1 MACRLHRMNPRSDAS
16 LLTPLAHSA
25 PLAPLTAA
33 ARWLA
38 AGLLPA
44 RAVALRTVPVQA
56 GQVSMVLPLH
66 LRVIFARKPPPRA

>member
-1 MACRLHRMNPRSDAS
+1 MTPLAMACRLHRMNPRHHAS
-16 LLTPLAHSA
+16 LLTVT
-25 PLAPLTAA
+25 TAA

-44 RAVALRTVPVQA
+44 RAVALRTSPVQV

-66 LRVIFARKPPPRA
+66 LCVIFARKPPPRA

>member
-16 LLTPLAHSA
+16 LLTLLALV
-25 PLAPLTAA
+25 PAA

-44 RAVALRTVPVQA
+44 RAVALRTAPVQA

-66 LRVIFARKPPPRA
+66 LCVIFARKPPPRA